1 MRRLVYLAL
10 GLLLLGL
17 GLVKAE
23 ILHLGWPPRLA
34 LQPPAEAGPSEVS
47 FISPADLKRRLDLG
61 EEILVG
67 DVRRRD
73 SYEKLHLAGAVSLP
87 MDDHPTWGPKLLAD
101 QWLVLYCACES
112 DESSAQA
119 AREIQKVYG
128 HSRVMVL
135 RGGLGG
141 WVDAGYPIVERKVP
155 ASLQRVKA
163 P

>member
-1 MRRLVYLAL
+1 MRRIVYLSL

-17 GLVKAE
+17 GLAKAE

-34 LQPPAEAGPSEVS
+34 SAEAVPSEVS
-47 FISPADLKRRLDLG
+47 FIHPEDLKRRLDLG

-73 SYEKLHLAGAVSLP
+73 SYDKLHLAGAVSLP
-87 MDDHPTWGPKLLAD
+87 MDDHSTWGPKLLED

-141 WVDAGYPIVERKVP
+141 WVEAGYPIVERKLP
-155 ASLQRVKA
+155 ASLQRVKV